1 MSDTKIYSV
10 AEAAELLHC
19 STYTIGEHCRSGKYP
34 GIKVGRSWVLPA
46 NLLMARIEELART
59 PRARTGVPIEMV
71 LPKRR
76 LATMPQVAAAC

>member
-46 NLLMARIEELART
+46 NLLMSRIEELSQA
-59 PRARTGVPIEMV
+59 PRARAGVPVSMV
-71 LPKRR
+71 VPKRR
-76 LATMPQVAAAC
+76 SLGLVQGAVA